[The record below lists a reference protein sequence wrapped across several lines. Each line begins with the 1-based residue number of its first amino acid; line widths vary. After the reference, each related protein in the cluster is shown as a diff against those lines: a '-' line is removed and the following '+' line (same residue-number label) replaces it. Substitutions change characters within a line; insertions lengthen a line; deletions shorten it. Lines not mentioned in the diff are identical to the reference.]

1 MADRVDYLQQMMDMV
16 GHCGKDGFTR
26 EGIQEMHGSEFFRTR
41 WRITRCFCP
50 SKEIKGHI
58 AYRIRESHLAIC
70 TFHLGFSLVAEALG
84 EFLSKIAPHSVN
96 TIGRTPQYRVKD
108 ANGNEVVFPITLAV
122 EI

>member
-70 TFHLGFSLVAEALG
+70 TSHLGFGLG
-84 EFLSKIAPHSVN
+84 GARCNDAARRELLRAIFHS
-96 TIGRTPQYRVKD
+96 R
-108 ANGNEVVFPITLAV
+108 
-122 EI
+122 